1 MNVRKLLKEYGLEI
15 DDVRWYLA
23 HQTADRLLQYREKPQ
38 DLCRLIWSG
47 RLESDLYQMEERY
60 LAELQEKLDSRQTD
74 ESEIRKFLSEVD
86 AARSAR

>member
-1 MNVRKLLKEYGLEI
+1 MDVRKLLKEYGLEI

-23 HQTADRLLQYREKPQ
+23 RQTADRLLQYREKPQ

-60 LAELQEKLDSRQTD
+60 LADLQEKLDSRQAD
-74 ESEIRKFLSEVD
+74 ESEIRKVLSEVD
-86 AARSAR
+86 AAKSAR